1 MTVTQLKASD
11 PLLRSWHWVFASEE
25 EAHLFHLNEKE
36 ELEGNPFF
44 EYVDYD
50 ISQTEHDVWT
60 LRVDYL
66 DNRRPE
72 VAA

>member
-1 MTVTQLKASD
+1 MTITHIRASD
-11 PLLRSWHWVFASEE
+11 PLLRSWSWDFASEE
-25 EAHLFHLNEKE
+25 EAHLFHLNEKD
-36 ELEGNPFF
+36 ELDGSAFF

-50 ISQTEHDVWT
+50 VSQTAHDTWR

-72 VAA
+72 ATA